1 MDEAANQA
9 ILKQLEEK
17 VLLKAEVFNKTK
29 SVFDEIKKM
38 LKLMSAE
45 LKQKVKNFSKEN
57 LIDYI
62 ETSDHEIHF
71 TLADE
76 TLVFVMHS
84 NIFTFDHTHEI
95 WKNSYVEKEPNNSY
109 CGKIF
114 IYNFLTDSFRFNR
127 TNDVGYVIARIF
139 INKDGHYFVEGKKQ
153 LGYLY
158 NDFATAIL
166 NEENLSKILNNALKF
181 SLDFD
186 SFTPPFESL
195 NEISVGAVI
204 EAGVQARISTG
215 KRLGFEFTNENKLIT

>member
-1 MDEAANQA
+1 MDAAANQA

-29 SVFDEIKKM
+29 SVFDELKKI
-38 LKLMSAE
+38 LKQLSVE

-62 ETSDHEIHF
+62 ETSEHEIHF

-76 TLVFVMHS
+76 TLVFVLHS

-95 WKNSYVEKEPNNSY
+95 WKNSYVEKDPNNSY

-127 TNDVGYVIARIF
+127 TNDVGYIIARIF
-139 INKDGHYFVEGKKQ
+139 INREGHYFVEGKKQ

-158 NDFATAIL
+158 NDFATEVL
-166 NEENLSKILNNALKF
+166 NEENLSKILNNAIRY

-204 EAGVQARISTG
+204 EAGVQARITTG
-215 KRLGFEFTNENKLIT
+215 KRLGFEFTNENKPII

>member
-29 SVFDEIKKM
+29 SVFDNLKKM

-158 NDFATAIL
+158 NDFATEVL
-166 NEENLSKILNNALKF
+166 NEENLSKILNNAIKY
-181 SLDFD
+181 SLEFD

>member
-1 MDEAANQA
+1 MDEAAKQA

-29 SVFDEIKKM
+29 SVFDELKKM
-38 LKLMSAE
+38 LKQLSVE
-45 LKQKVKNFSKEN
+45 LKQKVKSFSKDN
-57 LIDYI
+57 LIEYK
-62 ETSDHEIHF
+62 ETSEHEIQL

-76 TLVFVMHS
+76 TLVFVLHS

-114 IYNFLTDSFRFNR
+114 IYNFLTDSFRLNR

-139 INKDGHYFVEGKKQ
+139 INRDGHYFVEGKKQ

-158 NDFATAIL
+158 NDFATEVL
-166 NEENLSKILNNALKF
+166 NEENLSKILNNAIKY

-186 SFTPPFESL
+186 SFTPPFEML

-204 EAGVQARISTG
+204 EAGVQARITTG
-215 KRLGFEFTNENKLIT
+215 KRLGFEFTNENKPIT

>member
-29 SVFDEIKKM
+29 SVFDELKKM

-158 NDFATAIL
+158 NNFATEVL
-166 NEENLSKILNNALKF
+166 NEENLTNILNNAIKY

-186 SFTPPFESL
+186 SFTPPFETL

>member
-1 MDEAANQA
+1 MDDTLNQA
-9 ILKQLEEK
+9 ILKQLEDK
-17 VLLKAEVFNKTK
+17 VLLKADVFSKTK
-29 SVFDEIKKM
+29 AVFDELKTM
-38 LKLMSAE
+38 LKQLSVD
-45 LKQKVKNFSKEN
+45 LKQKVKSFSKEN
-57 LIDYI
+57 LIDYV
-62 ETSDHEIHF
+62 ETSEHEIHF

-84 NIFTFDHTHEI
+84 NIFTFEHSHEI

-139 INKDGHYFVEGKKQ
+139 INKENHYFVEGKKQ

-158 NDFATAIL
+158 NDFATAVL
-166 NEENLSKILNNALKF
+166 DEENLSKILNNAIKF
-181 SLDFD
+181 SLEFD

-204 EAGVQARISTG
+204 EAGVQARITTG
-215 KRLGFEFTNENKLIT
+215 KRLGFEFTNENKPIT